1 MPEPIADQEIPV
13 EELPRI
19 RKPFPN
25 AIHQRFADPYL
36 SLSPKQDTHNL
47 LAFAVHEV
55 LLDMGF
61 VLFDP
66 VSGLETDRFYLPFQ
80 WYSPVSFSYSLPKLL
95 CVEDDS
101 GPNLTDY
108 VVLKFQTLG
117 RFLQVFGSLVKGDL
131 GLHRLSL
138 DEDRYWVLLT
148 EHRSK
153 NVYKNGFYNSYL
165 EKGVSNFWKIV
176 KDELV
181 LPLLIDL
188 SYATGLSLP
197 ACLIS
202 LPFSLKLSI
211 LEFLPGVDIARM
223 ACVCSEMR
231 NAASIDDLWKRKVEE
246 EFGDGLRVRRNPN
259 WKRMFRKTW
268 RRSRKK
274 RKRLSTVPEL
284 FPRVYRPLYF
294 RPVR

>member
-19 RKPFPN
+19 RKPFPH
-25 AIHQRFADPYL
+25 AIHQKFADPYL
-36 SLSPKQDTHNL
+36 SLSSKQDTHNL

-95 CVEDDS
+95 CVDDDS

-108 VVLKFQTLG
+108 VVIKFQTLG

-138 DEDRYWVLLT
+138 DEDRHWILLT

-153 NVYKNGFYNSYL
+153 NSYKNGFYNSYL

-231 NAASIDDLWKRKVEE
+231 NVASIDGLWKRKVEE
-246 EFGDGLRVRRNPN
+246 EFEDGFRLRVRRNPN
-259 WKRMFRKTW
+259 WKRMFRKSW

-274 RKRLSTVPEL
+274 RKRPSFGPEL
-284 FPRVYRPLYF
+284 FPRIHRPFYF
-294 RPVR
+294 